1 MALSSESM
9 RLRRR
14 MRRGPVTD
22 INVAPFVDVMLVLVV
37 VFIIAAPLLTVGVPV
52 DLPKATVDPI
62 NEEKEPLIVTVDKE
76 GRLFLQEAEI
86 EQAQLVPR
94 LVAVAAANPDL
105 RVFVRGDREIN
116 YGRVMEVMGMVSE
129 AGFAKV
135 ALIAEVPIP
144 GQQGGQAPGAPQ
156 PPTGQQ

>member
-1 MALSSESM
+1 MASSESM

-14 MRRGPVTD
+14 LRGGPMTE

-37 VFIIAAPLLTVGVPV
+37 IFMIAAPLLTFGVPV
-52 DLPKATVDPI
+52 DLPKAAVDPV
-62 NEEKEPLIVTVDKE
+62 NEDKEPLIITLDAE
-76 GRLFLQEAEI
+76 GRVYLQESEI
-86 EQAQLVPR
+86 DENVLIPR
-94 LVAVAAANPDL
+94 LVAVSGANPDL
-105 RVFVRGDREIN
+105 RVFVRGDRAIN

-144 GQQGGQAPGAPQ
+144 KTLGQ
-156 PPTGQQ
+156 

>member
-1 MALSSESM
+1 MALSSDSM

-14 MRRGPVTD
+14 LRGGPMTE

-37 VFIIAAPLLTVGVPV
+37 IFMIAAPLLTVGVPV
-52 DLPKATVDPI
+52 DLPKAAVDPL
-62 NEEKEPLIVTVDKE
+62 NEDKEPLILTVDAE
-76 GRLFLQEAEI
+76 GRIYLQESEVKENVLI
-86 EQAQLVPR
+86 PR
-94 LVAVAAANPDL
+94 LVAVSQANPDL
-105 RVFVRGDREIN
+105 RVFVRGDRAIN

-144 GQQGGQAPGAPQ
+144 KSQAQ
-156 PPTGQQ
+156 